1 MTTPPETRPSL
12 LIRLRNPADEN
23 AWFEFAEIYRPV
35 ITRLAVRKGLQA
47 ADAENVAQNVLAS
60 IARVIEKH
68 NHDPRRAKFRT
79 WLNRIAHNAILN
91 ALTRIKPDRGSGNT
105 EIQSLLNHVETKDA
119 GGDSELLRL
128 ERRRELF
135 RRASRIVV
143 DEFQPATWQAFWK
156 TAVEGQPVAVVSD
169 ELGKKPGAIYAARC
183 RIMRRIQEVV
193 ADYESQFE

>member
-12 LIRLRNPADEN
+12 LVRLRNPADQN

-35 ITRLAVRKGLQA
+35 ITRLALRKGLQA
-47 ADAENVAQNVLAS
+47 ADAENVAQNVLTS

-68 NHDPRRAKFRT
+68 EHDPQRAKFRT
-79 WLNRIAHNAILN
+79 WLNRIAQNAILN

-105 EIQSLLNHVETKDA
+105 EVQSILNHVETND
-119 GGDSELLRL
+119 GGDSDLLRL

-135 RRASRIVV
+135 RRASQIVV
-143 DEFQPATWQAFWK
+143 DEFQPETWQAFWK
-156 TAVEGQPVAVVSD
+156 TAVEGESVAAVSD

-193 ADYESQFE
+193 AEYKSQFE

>member
-12 LIRLRNPADEN
+12 LVRLRNPADQN

-35 ITRLAVRKGLQA
+35 ITRLALRKGLQA
-47 ADAENVAQNVLAS
+47 ADAENVAQNVLTS

-68 NHDPRRAKFRT
+68 EHDPQRAKFRT
-79 WLNRIAHNAILN
+79 WLNRIAQNAILN

-105 EIQSLLNHVETKDA
+105 EVQSILNHVETND
-119 GGDSELLRL
+119 GGDSDLLRL

-135 RRASRIVV
+135 RRASQIVV
-143 DEFQPATWQAFWK
+143 DEFQPETWQAFWK
-156 TAVEGQPVAVVSD
+156 TAVEGESVAAVSD

-193 ADYESQFE
+193 AEYESQFE